1 MKSAKSASRYAK
13 ALLELAVEQQKVDA
27 IESNMQ
33 RILTAAKE
41 TNEFQVFL
49 NSPII
54 NIDKKID
61 VLNKLFGEFEPLTLS
76 FIALITKNG
85 RERFITEIANSYISQ
100 VKEYKGIVPIT
111 ITSARQLDATTRASF
126 VARISAT
133 VQVTLE
139 ITELVDETLVGG
151 FIVRMG
157 DKQFDASVATQ
168 LLRMKQELSK

>member
-13 ALLELAVEQQKVDA
+13 ALLELAVEQQKVDD

-111 ITSARQLDATTRASF
+111 ITSARQLDASTRASI

-133 VQVTLE
+133 VQGTLE
-139 ITELVDETLVGG
+139 ITERVDETLVGG

>member
-13 ALLELAVEQQKVDA
+13 ALLELAVDQQKVEA

-85 RERFITEIANSYISQ
+85 RERFITEIAHSYISQ

-111 ITSARQLDATTRASF
+111 ITSARALDAATKANII
-126 VARISAT
+126 AKISAT
-133 VQVTLE
+133 VKGTLE
-139 ITELVDETLVGG
+139 ITEIVDETIVGG
-151 FIVRMG
+151 FVVRMG